1 MQTIVL
7 GRRTADQA
15 SDDLAGV
22 YAAHHAT
29 LLRVAYLLCGDAG
42 RAEDAVAD
50 AFVKVF
56 RQMQRGRVRDPGPYL
71 RRAVVNEI
79 NSRFRRL
86 SLERREA
93 EHRWGDDRGARSAED
108 QVADSDLV
116 YASLAK
122 LPARQRTALVLRY
135 YADLPEAEIAT
146 AMDISIGTV
155 KSTLSRGLDKLRTNL
170 GEEGR

>member
-7 GRRTADQA
+7 GRKAAEQA
-15 SDDLAGV
+15 GDDFAGV
-22 YAAHHAT
+22 YAAHHTA

-56 RQMQRGRVRDPGPYL
+56 RQMQRGNVRDPGPYL
-71 RRAVVNEI
+71 RRAVVNEV

-93 EHRWGDDRGARSAED
+93 QHRWGDERGARSPED
-108 QVADSDLV
+108 QVADHQLI
-116 YASLAK
+116 YASLAQ
-122 LPARQRTALVLRY
+122 LPVRQRTALVLRY

-146 AMDISIGTV
+146 VMDISIGTV
-155 KSTLSRGLDKLRTNL
+155 KSTLSRGLDKLRANL

>member
-7 GRRTADQA
+7 GRKTAEQTSEDF
-15 SDDLAGV
+15 SSV
-22 YAAHHAT
+22 YAAHHTT
-29 LLRVAYLLCGDAG
+29 LVRVAYLLCGDAG

-56 RQMQRGRVRDPGPYL
+56 RQMQRGTVRDPGPYL
-71 RRAVVNEI
+71 RRAVVNEV

-93 EHRWGDDRGARSAED
+93 EHRWGDERGARSAED
-108 QVADSDLV
+108 QIADADVV
-116 YASLAK
+116 YGALSK

-135 YADLPEAEIAT
+135 YADMPEAEIAT
-146 AMDISIGTV
+146 VMDINIGTV
-155 KSTLSRGLDKLRTNL
+155 KSTLSRGLDKLRASL